1 MHTTTTTTTR
11 VGVTRCGNW
20 QWRSRTS
27 GVRRV
32 RTLYQENNTSF
43 SERELVRLSV
53 VCLSVTFVHPTQATD
68 GVTLFF
74 RQKID
79 DLFSHTSRSQKVATP
94 TLILILPIDRFS
106 FVKFSRKKCDF
117 HQCVTPPLTPWM
129 VSPGVMVLF
138 ALSSREFVPFI
149 RFTSWF
155 TLCGPLPCKSSDQ
168 RSADKHMKSWT
179 WRSPSGCHVCFVI
192 LQIWVQWCV
201 NALVDTEQRQAAK
214 RLPYAS
220 DLDVES
226 AFSLL
231 SSTPTVTQ

>member
-117 HQCVTPPLTPWM
+117 HQCVTPPWP
-129 VSPGVMVLF
+129 PGWCHPVLWCY
-138 ALSSREFVPFI
+138 LRYRRGSSSRSSDLP
-149 RFTSWF
+149 RD
-155 TLCGPLPCKSSDQ
+155 LPCAAPYHASHPTSAQRTSTWSRELEEARPVVTCVLWYYKFECSD
-168 RSADKHMKSWT
+168 AWT
-179 WRSPSGCHVCFVI
+179 R
-192 LQIWVQWCV
+192 
-201 NALVDTEQRQAAK
+201 
-214 RLPYAS
+214 
-220 DLDVES
+220 
-226 AFSLL
+226 
-231 SSTPTVTQ
+231 